1 MVLGPFLCRSEH
13 RRLKAE
19 VQKAAEQAAAVRSLQ
34 RALSGIKF
42 AQLADSEEA
51 VIIYPLDQELGG
63 ACHCLRG
70 QRYVDG
76 HVAALE
82 LRRVNG
88 DIVEA
93 PREPNAVLSGHLSAL
108 S

>member
-1 MVLGPFLCRSEH
+1 MLGPFLCRSEH
-13 RRLKAE
+13 HRLKAE
-19 VQKAAEQAAAVRSLQ
+19 VQKAAEQPAAVLSLQ
-34 RALSGIKF
+34 RALSGIEL

-51 VIIYPLDQELGG
+51 VVVYPRNQQLGG
-63 ACHCLRG
+63 ACHCLCK
-70 QRYVDG
+70 QRHVDG

-88 DIVEA
+88 DIVGA
-93 PREPNAVLSGHLSAL
+93 PREPRAVLSGHLPEL